1 MGKAAHYNLDIAAHD
16 FRMILDSAR
25 NAFQAQ
31 DADIQNVKIKEA
43 ADRAKASHDI
53 IIQIQRHKR
62 ESVQKSKKG
71 NSEVIKAIQKSKKG
85 NA

>member
-31 DADIQNVKIKEA
+31 DADIQNVKIKEV
-43 ADRAKASHDI
+43 ADRAKASYD

-62 ESVQKSKKG
+62 ESVRKSKKG

>member
-31 DADIQNVKIKEA
+31 DADLKNVKIKEV
-43 ADRAKASHDI
+43 ADRAKVSHD

-71 NSEVIKAIQKSKKG
+71 NSEVIQG
-85 NA
+85 NSEVEEG

>member
-25 NAFQAQ
+25 DAFQAQ
-31 DADIQNVKIKEA
+31 DADIQNVKIKEV
-43 ADRAKASHDI
+43 ADRAKASHD

-62 ESVQKSKKG
+62 ESVRKSKKG